1 MTVSSDIP
9 LQGTL
14 TGAAT
19 QDTIR
24 TGTGTEY
31 HVFTFT
37 NYSGSTVTLDL
48 WVNGVADQNRVA
60 PPGLSL
66 LTNEVLVLRQKL
78 GSGDTMRAEASAATS
93 IAWTDEMDL
102 LS

>member
-9 LQGTL
+9 AQGTL
-14 TGAAT
+14 TGAGT

-24 TGTGTEY
+24 TGASTEY
-31 HVFTFT
+31 VIATFT

-60 PPGLSL
+60 PPDMQM
-66 LTNEVLVLRQKL
+66 LTKETIVLRQKL
-78 GSGDTMRAEASAATS
+78 GNGDTLRAEASAATAIVYTIELDS
-93 IAWTDEMDL
+93 LT
-102 LS
+102 